1 MGGYWKFNEL
11 TPEEIKE
18 LQTLIDED
26 IKRELRIKKEFREK
40 NK

>member
-1 MGGYWKFNEL
+1 MGGYWEINKL
-11 TPEEIKE
+11 TQEEIKT